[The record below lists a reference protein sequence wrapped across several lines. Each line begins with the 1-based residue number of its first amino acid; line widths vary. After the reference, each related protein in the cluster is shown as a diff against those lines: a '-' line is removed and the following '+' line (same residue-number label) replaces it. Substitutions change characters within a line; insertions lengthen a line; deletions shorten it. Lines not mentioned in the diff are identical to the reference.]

1 MGFSKNPVDIVR
13 DRKLSQGEVA
23 DALRLAIMAELDA
36 INLYLQLSRLIDDER
51 VRRVFEDIA
60 KEEKDSLR
68 RVPDPA

>member
-51 VRRVFEDIA
+51 VRRFLRIL
-60 KEEKDSLR
+60 LR
-68 RVPDPA
+68 RRRLTSVSF

>member
-1 MGFSKNPVDIVR
+1 MGFSKNPVDMVR

-51 VRRVFEDIA
+51 VRRVF
-60 KEEKDSLR
+60 
-68 RVPDPA
+68 